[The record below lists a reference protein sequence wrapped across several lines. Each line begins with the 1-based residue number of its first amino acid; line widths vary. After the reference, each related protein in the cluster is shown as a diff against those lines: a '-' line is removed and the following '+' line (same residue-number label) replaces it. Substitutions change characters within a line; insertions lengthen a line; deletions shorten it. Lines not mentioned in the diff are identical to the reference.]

1 MHKGVQARG
10 DHYNQCFCHLSI
22 IRCPAAGRIYQQ
34 VDDTNFTL
42 ELWRSMVPQK
52 LFLDYQRYRPP
63 SGRNNTFVLIVGDNP
78 GETVVKGHQVV
89 AKG

>member
-10 DHYNQCFCHLSI
+10 DHYNQCFWHLSL
-22 IRCPAAGRIYQQ
+22 IRRPAAGRIYHQ

-63 SGRNNTFVLIVGDNP
+63 SGRNSTFVLIVGDNP
-78 GETVVKGHQVV
+78 GETVIKRHQVV

>member
-10 DHYNQCFCHLSI
+10 DHYNQCSCRLSL

-42 ELWRSMVPQK
+42 EFWRSMVP
-52 LFLDYQRYRPP
+52 
-63 SGRNNTFVLIVGDNP
+63 
-78 GETVVKGHQVV
+78 
-89 AKG
+89 